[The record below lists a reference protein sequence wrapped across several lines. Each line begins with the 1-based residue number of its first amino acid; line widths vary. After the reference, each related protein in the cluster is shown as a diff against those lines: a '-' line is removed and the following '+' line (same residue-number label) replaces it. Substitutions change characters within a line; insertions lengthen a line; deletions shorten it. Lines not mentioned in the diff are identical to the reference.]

1 MNDVALAVS
10 LPTTPANAFVELRE
24 RPRFWFP
31 LLLMV
36 FATAAVSYWY
46 HSTVDVEWLKSVLV
60 SNNGNMTPEQSAA
73 ALNMITRTT
82 LVWSSLVGTFIIIPV
97 IFLFHAVILLLTAK
111 VTKAPLGF
119 KYWFTLVCWTSL
131 PALLGLLVGAILLA
145 LSDTTQISPG
155 VLQALSLNELIFHRP
170 EGSPGKG
177 LLDTLSIP
185 AFLSWT
191 LMIIGVKTWS
201 QRSWEFSAAFVLVPL
216 AVIFGLWAFIA
227 LR

>member
-1 MNDVALAVS
+1 MNNIALAVS
-10 LPTTPANAFVELRE
+10 LPTTPSNVFAELRE

-46 HSTVDVEWLKSVLV
+46 HSTVDVEWLKSLLV
-60 SNNGNMTPEQSAA
+60 ANNSHMSDEQSAA

-97 IFLFHAVILLLTAK
+97 IFLFHSLILLLTAK

-119 KYWFTLVCWTSL
+119 KYWFTMVCWSSL
-131 PALLGLLVGAILLA
+131 PALIGIVVGAILLA
-145 LSDTTQISPG
+145 LSDTTQINPG
-155 VLQALSLNELIFHRP
+155 VLQALSLNELLFHRP
-170 EGSPGKG
+170 EGTPGKA

-185 AFLSWT
+185 AFLSWA

-201 QRSWEFSAAFVLVPL
+201 QRSWEFSTAFVLVPL

-227 LR
+227 FR

>member
-1 MNDVALAVS
+1 MNNIALAVS
-10 LPTTPANAFVELRE
+10 LPTTPSNVFVELRE

-36 FATAAVSYWY
+36 LATAAVSYWY

-60 SNNGNMTPEQSAA
+60 ANNSNMSDEQSAA

-97 IFLFHAVILLLTAK
+97 IFMIHALVLLLTAK
-111 VTKAPLGF
+111 VTRVPLGF
-119 KYWFTLVCWTSL
+119 RHWFTLVCWSSL
-131 PALLGLLVGAILLA
+131 PALIGLLVGAILLA
-145 LSDTTQISPG
+145 MSDTTQMSPG
-155 VLQALSLNELIFHRP
+155 ILQALSLNELVLHRP

-185 AFLSWT
+185 SFLSWA
-191 LMIIGVKTWS
+191 LMIVGVKTWS

-216 AVIFGLWAFIA
+216 AVIFGVWAFIA
-227 LR
+227 FR